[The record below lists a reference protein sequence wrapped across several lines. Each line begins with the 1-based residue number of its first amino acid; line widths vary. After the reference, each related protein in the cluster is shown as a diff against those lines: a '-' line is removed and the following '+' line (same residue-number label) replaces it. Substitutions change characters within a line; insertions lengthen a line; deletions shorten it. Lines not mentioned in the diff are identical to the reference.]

1 MSASVLQRNQGG
13 TAEISVLEGK
23 SLSGRFSVFWA
34 IREAVAAVGADPP
47 LSNQKGTRIN
57 GKEFSE
63 DI

>member
-34 IREAVAAVGADPP
+34 IREAVAAAGKPADVK
-47 LSNQKGTRIN
+47 SERNKDQWKRI
-57 GKEFSE
+57 
-63 DI
+63 